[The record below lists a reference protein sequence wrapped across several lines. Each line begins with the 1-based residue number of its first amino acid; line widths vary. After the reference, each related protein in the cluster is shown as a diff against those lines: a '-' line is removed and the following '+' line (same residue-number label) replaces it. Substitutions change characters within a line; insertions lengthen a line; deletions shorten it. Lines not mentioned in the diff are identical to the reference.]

1 MRIAMISEH
10 ASPLATLG
18 SVDAGGQNVHVAS
31 LSQRLGAQ
39 GHSVTVYTRRDDPG
53 LPAVVPLAPGV
64 DVVHVDAGPAVHLPK
79 DELLVHMDAFGD
91 ELAAWWSRSGPPD
104 VVHAHFWMS
113 GLAGLRATRIVRAP
127 LVQTFHALGSVKRRH
142 QGDRDTSP
150 PGRIDLERL
159 LCAEVDLIVA
169 TCSDEVAELTALGAD
184 PDRIE
189 VVPCG
194 VDLDKFRLPS
204 SGQGEPAGRED
215 GRFVALSVGRL
226 VERKGVETIVRALVD
241 AADVELVV
249 AGGPPAAD
257 LGDDVE
263 AARLRA
269 LAQDLGVIGRVHL
282 VGSLT
287 QDEVRAAMHA
297 ADVVVCDPWYE
308 PFGIVPIEAAACGRP
323 VVGSAVGGLLD
334 SVVHERTGLLVPPR
348 DPVTLARALLRLHA
362 DPTLGERLGAAA
374 RRRAERLYGWST
386 VAERTAHAYWTALAG
401 VAATAQDLDA
411 ASTVATRTTAGTFS
425 GTVTDTVTVPW
436 PVEER

>member
-31 LSQRLGAQ
+31 LAQHLGAQ
-39 GHSVTVYTRRDDPG
+39 GHAVTVYTRRDDPD
-53 LPAVVPLAPGV
+53 LPVVVPLAPGV
-64 DVVHVDAGPAVHLPK
+64 DVVHVDAGPPVHIPK

-91 ELAAWWSRSGPPD
+91 ELAARWARSAPPD

-113 GLAGLRATRIVRAP
+113 GLAGLRATRTVPAP
-127 LVQTFHALGSVKRRH
+127 LVQTFHALGSVKHRH

-150 PGRIDLERL
+150 AGRVDLERL

-194 VDLDKFRLPS
+194 VDLDKFRLPVP
-204 SGQGEPAGRED
+204 GQSERVRPDD

-226 VERKGVETIVRALVD
+226 VERKGIETIVRALVD
-241 AADVELVV
+241 TPDVELVV

-257 LGDDVE
+257 LDVDVE

-269 LAQDLGVIGRVHL
+269 LAQELGVADRVRL

-334 SVVHERTGLLVPPR
+334 SVLHERTGLLVPPQ
-348 DPVTLARALLRLHA
+348 DPVALARALLRLHS
-362 DPTLGERLGAAA
+362 DPGLGEALGAAG

-386 VAERTAHAYWTALAG
+386 VAERTAHAYRTA
-401 VAATAQDLDA
+401 VAATAAPTAQDLDVGSAVA
-411 ASTVATRTTAGTFS
+411 ARTTAG
-425 GTVTDTVTVPW
+425 TVTVPW